1 MGGSGELTDL
11 NVIFLGT
18 GGSIPTP
25 KRGLSAI
32 AIRRKTELLLF
43 DCGEGTQ
50 RQMIQA
56 GVGFHRKTKLFVT
69 HMHGDHVLGLPGL
82 LQTMSLLDRT
92 KKLEIYGPQ
101 GIKAFVEAISQT
113 VRFSLTFPVQVSEVE
128 AGLVCKEKEYEV
140 YATQSDHMNH
150 SLAYALIEKPRP
162 GRFNIE
168 KARSLG
174 VPEGPLWSK
183 LQRGSSVKFPSGRI
197 VKPEMVLGNPR
208 PGRKIVYSGD
218 TRQSENLVKLAENAD
233 LLIHEATFDDELTER
248 AVEDGHSTPSMAAE
262 TAKKAG
268 VKRLVLTHISARYK
282 DANLLLEQA
291 RKVFSNTDIA
301 QDFLRLELPLSEA

>member
-32 AIRRKTELLLF
+32 AIRRKAELLLF

-56 GVGFHRKTKLFVT
+56 GVGFHRKAKIFVT

-82 LQTMSLLDRT
+82 LQTMSLLGRT

-101 GIKAFVEAISQT
+101 GIKAFVEAINQT

-128 AGLVCKEKEYEV
+128 AGLVCEEKEYEV
-140 YATQSDHMNH
+140 YATQSDHIDH

-183 LQRGSSVKFPSGRI
+183 LQGGSSVKLPSGRI
-197 VKPEMVLGNPR
+197 VKPEMVLGHPR

-233 LLIHEATFDDELTER
+233 MLIHEATFDDELTER
-248 AVEDGHSTPSMAAE
+248 AMEDGHSTPGMAAE

-282 DANLLLEQA
+282 DAGLLLEQA
-291 RKVFSNTDIA
+291 RKIFVNTELA
-301 QDFLRLELPLSEA
+301 EDFLRLELPLSEA